1 MSRWATIQGLRR
13 REEFKKM
20 NTAVI
25 VAASEFNEQ
34 KFREMDDDSDFDYVM
49 AVDGGYDHLLKIGK
63 RADIILGDF
72 DSVREQPF
80 GIRACKFPTEKDDS
94 DLQLTMTRLLAY
106 DYSRVFVF
114 GALGGRLDHLLANL
128 RVCAQAA
135 RRGLEVIIIGVS
147 ETVYVL
153 GDNQVWEQEQGELDA
168 GTTVSVMQLEGPVEG
183 LFIRG
188 LKWEGDDLN
197 ITDQPSLCLSN
208 VSTDEPILIGLESGS
223 VAIIVNNKISA

>member
-1 MSRWATIQGLRR
+1 MSRWATIQGSRR

-34 KFREMDDDSDFDYVM
+34 KFREMDDDNAFDYVM

-72 DSVREQPF
+72 DSVNEQPF

-153 GDNQVWEQEQGELDA
+153 GDNQVWEQEQGELCY
-168 GTTVSVMQLEGPVEG
+168 
-183 LFIRG
+183 
-188 LKWEGDDLN
+188 
-197 ITDQPSLCLSN
+197 SL
-208 VSTDEPILIGLESGS
+208 
-223 VAIIVNNKISA
+223 